1 MSLKYLN
8 PRRDNIFFSKFQK
21 NWNCPNR
28 APIIKIRTW
37 YMGNIIAI
45 LIGQNS
51 QGERVVLFTPIMSNN
66 GLATQRAI
74 DPVTE
79 KTIRIISS

>member
-1 MSLKYLN
+1 
-8 PRRDNIFFSKFQK
+8 
-21 NWNCPNR
+21 
-28 APIIKIRTW
+28 
-37 YMGNIIAI
+37 MGNIIAI